1 MPLYPTVVSRLV
13 TNVVADTE
21 KEGKRR
27 GIPPSIIFWFFLL
40 QKEQY
45 TVFKCSSAHID
56 AFVGTCRDKSALSQT
71 ARASK
76 LISTRYSFLE
86 KRNISSHGRSC

>member
-27 GIPPSIIFWFFLL
+27 GIPPSIIFWFFLF

-45 TVFKCSSAHID
+45 IQVLKCTYRR
-56 AFVGTCRDKSALSQT
+56 VGYL
-71 ARASK
+71 
-76 LISTRYSFLE
+76 
-86 KRNISSHGRSC
+86 